1 MTAVLWD
8 SRKRELT
15 WMEQGT
21 RGNWEVV
28 ARATG
33 DTIMVR
39 SRPTIEVVQS
49 VVKAHFL
56 LRDDIDLSAW
66 ATHTAGTTP
75 QEITPTTGV

>member
-8 SRKRELT
+8 SMKQELT
-15 WMEQGT
+15 WMEQG
-21 RGNWEVV
+21 RSGNWEVV

-39 SRPTIEVVQS
+39 ARPTVEVVQS

-56 LRDDIDLSAW
+56 LRDDINLSAW
-66 ATHTAGTTP
+66 ATHTSGPNP
-75 QEITPTTGV
+75 QEITPIQGV

>member
-21 RGNWEVV
+21 SGNWEVV

-39 SRPTIEVVQS
+39 QRPTIEVVQS

-66 ATHTAGTTP
+66 ATHEDGPTP

>member
-8 SRKRELT
+8 SMKQELT
-15 WMEQGT
+15 WMEQG
-21 RGNWEVV
+21 RSGNWEVV
-28 ARATG
+28 ARAAG

-39 SRPTIEVVQS
+39 ARPTVEVVQS

-66 ATHTAGTTP
+66 ATHKTGPNP
-75 QEITPTTGV
+75 QELTPIQGV